1 MCKYMMDGLYYM
13 CDHLDAARRPS
24 LGRGSPAPKT
34 PRRKR
39 RACNETLRTMRR
51 MRMMSGLAGVSRLV
65 PARFPA
71 SPVPRSPAPPLPR
84 SLALHILQPE
94 WCSASASSSSSS
106 PTSERRYWSSHHTPP
121 HLSLTAPRR
130 AGPYRVVSCRV
141 DELCCML
148 HAVESWC

>member
-39 RACNETLRTMRR
+39 RACNETLRTIRR

-71 SPVPRSPAPPLPR
+71 PPLPRSPAPPLPR
-84 SLALHILQPE
+84 PPY
-94 WCSASASSSSSS
+94 
-106 PTSERRYWSSHHTPP
+106 PTARMVLGLGLVLVLFANERAQVLVFTPHTPAPLP
-121 HLSLTAPRR
+121 HRAAPGR
-130 AGPYRVVSCRV
+130 AVSCRV
-141 DELCCML
+141 VPCR
-148 HAVESWC
+148 